1 MTISTHKGLF
11 QYERLPFG
19 VSSAPSIFQ
28 RVMDNLLQGIP
39 GVCVYLDDILITG
52 STEEEHLQHLDDVL
66 TRLSKAG
73 LTLKKSKCAYL
84 LKSVEYLGHTIS
96 KEGLHTSD
104 SKVRAVLEA
113 PAPRDVSELRS
124 FLGLVNYYGK
134 FLPDLASELA
144 PLYKLLQK
152 QRRWKWGP
160 DQEAAFSHVKDL
172 LRSSQVLVHFDD
184 KLPLVLS
191 CDASPYGLGA
201 VLSHRMENGDERPIC
216 YASRTLTDA
225 EKRYSQLDKEALAI
239 IFGVKKYHHYLYGR
253 KFELKTDHKPLTHI
267 FSETKAIPTMASGRI
282 QRWALTL
289 SAYSYTIS
297 YKAGREN
304 TNADALSRLPLST
317 TRQEPPKPPEVVHLM
332 EYLDTTPVT
341 SKQIGDWTDHDPVLS
356 KVRGWTLSGW
366 PQEKPVDPEL
376 IPYWRRRYELSVERR
391 CVLWGSRVIVPSKG
405 RKRVLAML
413 HESHPGIVRMKALAR
428 SSQRLMQN

>member
-1 MTISTHKGLF
+1 MGRHLWFPYPRKTEVCDSVVITASLSTKQPKWTSIRYREIEDLFASLSRGQQFSKLDLKHAYQQIELDDESKPLVTISTHKGLF

-52 STEEEHLQHLDDVL
+52 STEEEHLQHLDEVL

-160 DQEAAFSHVKDL
+160 DEEAAFSHVKDL

-216 YASRTLTDA
+216 YVSRTLTDA

-289 SAYSYTIS
+289 SAYSSVYYQLQGRQRKCKCRRIEPFTS
-297 YKAGREN
+297 LYYKAR
-304 TNADALSRLPLST
+304 TA
-317 TRQEPPKPPEVVHLM
+317 
-332 EYLDTTPVT
+332 
-341 SKQIGDWTDHDPVLS
+341 
-356 KVRGWTLSGW
+356 
-366 PQEKPVDPEL
+366 
-376 IPYWRRRYELSVERR
+376 
-391 CVLWGSRVIVPSKG
+391 
-405 RKRVLAML
+405 
-413 HESHPGIVRMKALAR
+413 
-428 SSQRLMQN
+428 

>member
-1 MTISTHKGLF
+1 
-11 QYERLPFG
+11 
-19 VSSAPSIFQ
+19 
-28 RVMDNLLQGIP
+28 MDNLLQGIP
-39 GVCVYLDDILITG
+39 GVCVYLNDILITG
-52 STEEEHLQHLDDVL
+52 STEEEHFQHLDEVL

-96 KEGLHTSD
+96 KDRLHTSD

-124 FLGLVNYYGK
+124 FLGHYGK

-160 DQEAAFSHVKDL
+160 DEEAAFSHVKDL

-201 VLSHRMENGDERPIC
+201 VLTHRMENGDQRPIC
-216 YASRTLTDA
+216 NASHTLTDA
-225 EKRYSQLDKEALAI
+225 GKRYSQLDKEGLAI

-282 QRWALTL
+282 QQWALTL

-297 YKAGREN
+297 YKAGRE
-304 TNADALSRLPLST
+304 
-317 TRQEPPKPPEVVHLM
+317 
-332 EYLDTTPVT
+332 
-341 SKQIGDWTDHDPVLS
+341 
-356 KVRGWTLSGW
+356 
-366 PQEKPVDPEL
+366 
-376 IPYWRRRYELSVERR
+376 
-391 CVLWGSRVIVPSKG
+391 
-405 RKRVLAML
+405 ML
-413 HESHPGIVRMKALAR
+413 TH
-428 SSQRLMQN
+428 